1 MASYGSSGV
10 IQVSE
15 SPKSKIAIATCFPVK
30 LQKCCVYY
38 EYSPSLSLSVE
49 EDDDWVSSFVWTVS
63 VADDGPYV
71 LLSYDVQSDHAV
83 VFCSLV
89 SVTHSVRWQ

>member
-49 EDDDWVSSFVWTVS
+49 EDDD
-63 VADDGPYV
+63 
-71 LLSYDVQSDHAV
+71 
-83 VFCSLV
+83 
-89 SVTHSVRWQ
+89 

>member
-49 EDDDWVSSFVWTVS
+49 GDDDSVSSFVWTVY
-63 VADDGPYV
+63 VADDMSCCLMMYSRTTP
-71 LLSYDVQSDHAV
+71 
-83 VFCSLV
+83 
-89 SVTHSVRWQ
+89 

>member
-15 SPKSKIAIATCFPVK
+15 APKSKMAIATCFPVK

-49 EDDDWVSSFVWTVS
+49 GDDD
-63 VADDGPYV
+63 
-71 LLSYDVQSDHAV
+71 
-83 VFCSLV
+83 
-89 SVTHSVRWQ
+89 